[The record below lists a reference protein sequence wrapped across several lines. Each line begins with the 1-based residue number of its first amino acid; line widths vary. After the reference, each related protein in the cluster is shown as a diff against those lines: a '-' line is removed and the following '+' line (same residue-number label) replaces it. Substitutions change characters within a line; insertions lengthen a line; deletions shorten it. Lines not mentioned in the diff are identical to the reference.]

1 MAADADIRANDRE
14 GVTLRLTSKKEGY
27 LFSVG
32 KIVLFKSSPILVV
45 GETTSS
51 LLLTVVENNYCI
63 LWL

>member
-51 LLLTVVENNYCI
+51 L
-63 LWL
+63 